1 MKQTDILF
9 SSAIEGLNTVRVSSD
24 KDIWWCILD
33 FECQEMK
40 EDYDDLILMFPNSSE
55 MQAFLTK
62 LEEIW
67 VSKQVKQYSNIYYR
81 NKYKCDLNFQKDLF
95 PISILDED
103 DELSIKC
110 TNIYLDLSRSWE
122 PLISAAMF

>member
-9 SSAIEGLNTVRVSSD
+9 SSAIEGLNTIRVSSD

-40 EDYDDLILMFPNSSE
+40 EDYDDLILMFPNSNE
-55 MQAFLTK
+55 MQTFLTK

-67 VSKQVKQYSNIYYR
+67 VSKQVGFLVSSNICLLY
-81 NKYKCDLNFQKDLF
+81 
-95 PISILDED
+95 
-103 DELSIKC
+103 
-110 TNIYLDLSRSWE
+110 
-122 PLISAAMF
+122 

>member
-24 KDIWWCILD
+24 KDIWFCILD

-40 EDYDDLILMFPNSSE
+40 EDYDDLILMFPSSNE

-62 LEEIW
+62 LEETW
-67 VSKQVKQYSNIYYR
+67 VSK
-81 NKYKCDLNFQKDLF
+81 QKDLF
-95 PISILDED
+95 PMSILDEE
-103 DELSIKC
+103 DELSVKC